1 MKFQTND
8 YYVARDEIEGIV
20 SDYML
25 TTTSNYLDN
34 EYVSYDDDMFYEL
47 HEKATNLI
55 TNNIMKIDRYASI
68 DTISFLCENVTLNDM
83 YIISE
88 LAWKRLITRKGVNMR
103 IENEYLKTL
112 KKTAK
117 KSIKILKQG
126 YRYSYIGIAKSIR
139 VKMELDYIDIINN
152 EYKIKKYFKVKN
164 RLIKRS

>member
-88 LAWKRLITRKGVNMR
+88 LA
-103 IENEYLKTL
+103 
-112 KKTAK
+112 
-117 KSIKILKQG
+117 
-126 YRYSYIGIAKSIR
+126 
-139 VKMELDYIDIINN
+139 
-152 EYKIKKYFKVKN
+152 
-164 RLIKRS
+164 